1 MEMKLRVD
9 AGKNAGKEIRVPGRK
24 FVIGRGED
32 CQLRAASDM
41 ISRRH
46 CELTVEDSYAAVKD
60 LGSRNG
66 TLVNGEVISGE
77 TQLKSGDKL
86 KVGPLEFEILLA
98 TGLTGKKHP
107 PVHGVKEA
115 AARSAKPESQ
125 IHTEEDIAQWLMGDS
140 QPASANKTTAAGAA
154 MRDTQH
160 LRTGDTEVI
169 KLGETTDAPA
179 IQQTQISAASGKAA
193 PPDPAEAKRGMFG
206 GGPKKVFGK
215 LPGGEQA
222 KQPTGPPK
230 DSREAAADAIKKF
243 REKR

>member
-1 MEMKLRVD
+1 MDMKLRVD
-9 AGKNAGKEIRVPGRK
+9 SGKNAGKEIRIPGKK

-32 CQLRAASDM
+32 CQLRATSDM

-66 TLVNGEVISGE
+66 TIVNGKVIEGE

-86 KVGPLEFEILLA
+86 KVGPLEFEIVLA

-125 IHTEEDIAQWLMGDS
+125 VHTEDDIAKWLMGDS
-140 QPASANKTTAAGAA
+140 APADPAAATRET
-154 MRDTQH
+154 MH
-160 LRTGDTEVI
+160 VRTNDTEVI
-169 KLGETTDAPA
+169 KLGEADKTAA
-179 IQQTQISAASGKAA
+179 ISQTQISEATGKAA
-193 PPDPAEAKRGMFG
+193 VPAPTAETKRGLFG
-206 GGPKKVFGK
+206 GGQPKKVFGK
-215 LPGGEQA
+215 LPTPDASKQA
-222 KQPTGPPK
+222 GPPK
-230 DSREAAADAIKKF
+230 DSRAAAEEMIKKF
-243 REKR
+243 RERR